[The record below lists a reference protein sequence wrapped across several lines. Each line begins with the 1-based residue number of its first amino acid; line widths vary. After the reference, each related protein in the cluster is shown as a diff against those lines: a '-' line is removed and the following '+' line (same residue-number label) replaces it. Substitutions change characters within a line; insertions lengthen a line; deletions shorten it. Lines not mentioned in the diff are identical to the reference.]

1 MNIAIIGLGFR
12 GSENIKTLCRIDGV
26 KIISICD
33 LYEERTVVRSRSCRI
48 AVVQD
53 CARYKRA

>member
-26 KIISICD
+26 KIISI
-33 LYEERTVVRSRSCRI
+33 
-48 AVVQD
+48 
-53 CARYKRA
+53 